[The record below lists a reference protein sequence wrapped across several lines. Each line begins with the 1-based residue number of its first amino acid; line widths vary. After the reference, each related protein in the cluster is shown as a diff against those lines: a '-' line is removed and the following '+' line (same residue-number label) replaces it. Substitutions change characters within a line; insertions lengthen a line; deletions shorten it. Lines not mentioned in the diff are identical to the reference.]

1 MNRDRR
7 FCLASDHASMMK
19 VAYLYREVE
28 GEDIV
33 RQRQQ
38 SDQDSEWKTN
48 RVSDRDCEPWQ
59 KHGGHCARS
68 IHRPRSARRDRIQ
81 ARLVDL
87 DPENRD
93 DSHQLRDNW

>member
-7 FCLASDHASMMK
+7 FHLASDHASMMQIT
-19 VAYLYREVE
+19 YLYREVE

-48 RVSDRDCEPWQ
+48 RVSYRDGEPWQ
-59 KHGGHCARS
+59 NHGGHSARG
-68 IHRPRSARRDRIQ
+68 IHRAHSVRTDRIQ
-81 ARLVDL
+81 ARFVDL
-87 DPENRD
+87 EPENRD
-93 DSHQLRDNW
+93 DSHQLGDYW